1 MVKWSR
7 FLLRKKKPKT
17 IIEDGIKDG
26 EKEENECPICF
37 KVEVG
42 FSILVPCKH
51 EICVECLSEY
61 RLRNINKCPLCRSY
75 FKNSSPKKNN
85 IKYENINMSEIL
97 FCKSRSEHVYA
108 SIKMAKCLP
117 RRLNICVY
125 NIVSNNSFYVQVKD
139 LLRTLYNCNELR
151 IKNEIRFAYF
161 FD

>member
-61 RLRNINKCPLCRSY
+61 RLRNINKCPMCRSY
-75 FKNSSPKKNN
+75 FKNSSPKTNS
-85 IKYENINMSEIL
+85 IKHENINMHEIL
-97 FCKSRSEHVYA
+97 FCKSRTEHVYA
-108 SIKMAKCLP
+108 SIKMTQCLS
-117 RRLNICVY
+117 RRLNISVY
-125 NIVSNNSFYVQVKD
+125 NIVSNNSFEVKAKD
-139 LLRTLYNCNELR
+139 LFTTLYSCNELR
-151 IKNEIRFAYF
+151 IENEIRFAYF